1 MGTQNFQQK
10 LGIIIDVMGLEASLK
25 KLKKLYDLSV
35 GDKGKVA
42 KQMGLTTRQLPHAK
56 RALEQK
62 QAEKE
67 ITKTQMREGAHR
79 ASLINKEI
87 KQRGSIINRLE
98 VEGFSKEKLNK
109 YNKLDIKS
117 LQRKNIEIKKLTK
130 QSRLFK
136 MHWLG
141 IMFAGMAVDRAMSQ
155 LIKGMIKDYKELT
168 KGALTPLAKSL
179 IGLEANWKFLKF
191 SIMEMASPF
200 LTKIVDWFAN
210 LTLWLSHSDP
220 ALLQGIAVGILA
232 LAAAGK
238 TFMIGGQAALA
249 FNSIK
254 AFVSDT
260 DLTKMKGVNKGLGTL
275 SEKIKGFPT
284 KAIGVAFA
292 IESVVDVAKDFSQKK
307 FISGIAEAVGG
318 TAMLTAAFG
327 GEKGIKAAK
336 WMIGFSA
343 GLTIISAVSGEIGVT
358 EARKKIGEN
367 LLQLGIIM
375 IAASGGTNAVGW
387 VLTVSGLLLNFGDVI
402 IEGAEKAK
410 YKLEAANM
418 RLMEN
423 MGIAPEGGWTEDQ
436 LYKMYGG
443 KETGEKMAEDL
454 ITPSITASEDLV
466 ELIAE
471 KGGEAFTVELKDAV
485 YSFITD
491 KEKGMAALQSTA
503 EKLNETLGEDI
514 YKTVHIRE
522 LRTTSL
528 VSQINM
534 DDIIR
539 G

>member
-1 MGTQNFQQK
+1 MSRWRAARYVPPG
-10 LGIIIDVMGLEASLK
+10 VP
-25 KLKKLYDLSV
+25 V
-35 GDKGKVA
+35 GQSA
-42 KQMGLTTRQLPHAK
+42 
-56 RALEQK
+56 
-62 QAEKE
+62 
-67 ITKTQMREGAHR
+67 
-79 ASLINKEI
+79 
-87 KQRGSIINRLE
+87 GS
-98 VEGFSKEKLNK
+98 
-109 YNKLDIKS
+109 
-117 LQRKNIEIKKLTK
+117 
-130 QSRLFK
+130 
-136 MHWLG
+136 
-141 IMFAGMAVDRAMSQ
+141 
-155 LIKGMIKDYKELT
+155 
-168 KGALTPLAKSL
+168 P
-179 IGLEANWKFLKF
+179 
-191 SIMEMASPF
+191 
-200 LTKIVDWFAN
+200 
-210 LTLWLSHSDP
+210 
-220 ALLQGIAVGILA
+220 
-232 LAAAGK
+232 
-238 TFMIGGQAALA
+238 
-249 FNSIK
+249 
-254 AFVSDT
+254 
-260 DLTKMKGVNKGLGTL
+260 
-275 SEKIKGFPT
+275 
-284 KAIGVAFA
+284 
-292 IESVVDVAKDFSQKK
+292 
-307 FISGIAEAVGG
+307 EAVGG

-327 GEKGIKAAK
+327 GEEGIKAAK